1 MQLVGCALRPR
12 RGVANSSPQD
22 GLHPL
27 FERFTTDKTNFAY
40 IDFAGPALACLQP
53 QLLNISLGRLV
64 QAIQKQIDQMR
75 PILLWKA
82 QYSLFN
88 GCDFHRAMLA
98 LNKPGFNVDVTGD
111 RGKVRPK
118 GADAHGRPC

>member
-1 MQLVGCALRPR
+1 MQLVGCALRPL

-22 GLHPL
+22 SLHPL
-27 FERFTTDKTNFAY
+27 FERLTTDKTNFAY

-75 PILLWKA
+75 PIRLRKA
-82 QYSLFN
+82 QYSFFN
-88 GCDFHRAMLA
+88 GCDSHRAMLA
-98 LNKPGFNVDVTGD
+98 LNKLGFN
-111 RGKVRPK
+111 
-118 GADAHGRPC
+118 